1 MDFFPFSALKGEG
14 CADMSKR
21 IHSDFIPNWSQ
32 SFSEFQVLGDKIGVY
47 FLFYLFSC
55 LGSGPERSVLQMFPS
70 KHQGSGGVTSGLGPA
85 LQNKLLNIPTHS
97 FSPILPPAT
106 VPSHLDKI

>member
-47 FLFYLFSC
+47 FLFSSCFPFQLLEFEYRNAFSLLFLKTC
-55 LGSGPERSVLQMFPS
+55 
-70 KHQGSGGVTSGLGPA
+70 
-85 LQNKLLNIPTHS
+85 
-97 FSPILPPAT
+97 
-106 VPSHLDKI
+106 